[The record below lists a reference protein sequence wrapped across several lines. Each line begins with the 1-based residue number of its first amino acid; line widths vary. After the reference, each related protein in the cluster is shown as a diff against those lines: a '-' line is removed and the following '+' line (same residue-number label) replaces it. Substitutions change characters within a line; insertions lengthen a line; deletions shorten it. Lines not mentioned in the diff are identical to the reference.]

1 MRLRAT
7 KAEVAALANRHGW
20 RLVDYQ
26 ADIGMV
32 SFVRGAGDDEVRV
45 NVYLS
50 KLTVST
56 ALRHPK
62 RGRTQLYRKHVS
74 LRDLERIFERPR
86 AHTGY
91 GYYTKGGKRGEP

>member
-1 MRLRAT
+1 MNLKAT
-7 KAEVAALANRHGW
+7 KAEVAALANRYGW
-20 RLVDYQ
+20 RFVGYQ
-26 ADIGMV
+26 DNIGMA
-32 SFVRGAGDDEVRV
+32 SFVRGSGADEVRV

-50 KLTVST
+50 RMTVAT

-74 LRDLERIFERPR
+74 MKDLARIFEKPR

-91 GYYTKGGKRGEP
+91 GYYTKGGTR